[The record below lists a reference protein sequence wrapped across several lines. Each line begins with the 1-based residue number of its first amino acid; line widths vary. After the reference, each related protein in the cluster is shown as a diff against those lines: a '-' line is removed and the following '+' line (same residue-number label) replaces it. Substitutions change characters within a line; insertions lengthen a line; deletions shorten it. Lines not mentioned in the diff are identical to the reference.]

1 MNQLEIPALEAQL
14 EQIDALADKYLD
26 KIGKVVEEF
35 IDELKKPAKEE
46 ESKEEE

>member
-1 MNQLEIPALEAQL
+1 LD
-14 EQIDALADKYLD
+14 QIDSLADKYLD

-35 IDELKKPAKEE
+35 IDELKKPAKVE